1 MATGRTGR
9 RSGIAALL
17 MLLTLLWGGALPHAQ
32 EAAQPAISAPVT
44 GGARGE
50 PFGTAAGDLPA
61 GYVEEERLLSGT
73 ARSYSKVGRW
83 EIDGRWEAQPAREAA
98 YTVRMLVR
106 RPADP
111 ADFNGVAV
119 VEWLNVSPM
128 FETAADYAHLEA
140 ELVRG
145 GYVWVG
151 VGAQSA
157 GVNAPRTGLKA
168 WDPDRYRPLAHPG
181 DAFSYD
187 IFSQAI
193 RALRRTPEAAPA
205 GGPDVAPVVHPLDGF
220 AIRHVIAAGRS
231 QSAMRL
237 VTYVNA
243 VHPRTGLP
251 DGYLIHSRGGTPAG
265 LTADRLTGAADPM
278 PAGAHVRTDVGAPVL
293 DVQAEGDLVVL
304 RSHLARQAPHAR
316 LRRWEIAGAAHAEIP
331 RWVVSDASP
340 PDSGPG
346 CATPVNAAPH
356 DAVTKAA
363 LRALVRWVRDGVAPP
378 QSPPLAIG
386 DPAADDP
393 IVRDRFGNARG
404 GIRLPQLEAPTATL
418 DGRRNAMQEDGD
430 TGGIRNFCF
439 LFGRTVPFDRET
451 LAALYPDHD
460 AFVSR
465 FNGAVDRLVREG
477 YLLEAEAESARR
489 AALESPIGR

>member
-128 FETAADYAHLEA
+128 FETAADYAH
-140 ELVRG
+140 
-145 GYVWVG
+145 
-151 VGAQSA
+151 
-157 GVNAPRTGLKA
+157 
-168 WDPDRYRPLAHPG
+168 PG

-205 GGPDVAPVVHPLDGF
+205 GVAPVVHPLDGF
-220 AIRHVIAAGRS
+220 AVRHVIAAGRS

-278 PAGAHVRTDVGAPVL
+278 PAGAHVRTDAGAPVL

-356 DAVTKAA
+356 GAVTKAA

-386 DPAADDP
+386 DPAAADP

-430 TGGIRNFCF
+430 ADGIRNFCF
-439 LFGRTVPFDRET
+439 LFGRTVPFGRET

>member
-1 MATGRTGR
+1 MTAGRTGR
-9 RSGIAALL
+9 RGGIAALL

-205 GGPDVAPVVHPLDGF
+205 GVAPVVHPLDGF

-278 PAGAHVRTDVGAPVL
+278 PAGAHVRTDAGAPVL

-346 CATPVNAAPH
+346 CATPVNAA
-356 DAVTKAA
+356 
-363 LRALVRWVRDGVAPP
+363 
-378 QSPPLAIG
+378 
-386 DPAADDP
+386 ADDP

-430 TGGIRNFCF
+430 AGGIRNFCF

-460 AFVSR
+460 AFVRR

>member
-73 ARSYSKVGRW
+73 ARSYSKVGSW

-278 PAGAHVRTDVGAPVL
+278 PAGAHVRTDAGAPVL

-356 DAVTKAA
+356 GSKRPPPRWTGGATPCRKTGTRAA
-363 LRALVRWVRDGVAPP
+363 SGTSVSCSAAPSRSAGRPSRRSIRTTTRSSAGSTAPSTGWCGKGTCWKPRRSRRGGPRWSRR
-378 QSPPLAIG
+378 S
-386 DPAADDP
+386 AADRP
-393 IVRDRFGNARG
+393 LTADRFNW
-404 GIRLPQLEAPTATL
+404 I
-418 DGRRNAMQEDGD
+418 
-430 TGGIRNFCF
+430 
-439 LFGRTVPFDRET
+439 
-451 LAALYPDHD
+451 
-460 AFVSR
+460 
-465 FNGAVDRLVREG
+465 
-477 YLLEAEAESARR
+477 
-489 AALESPIGR
+489 